1 MKLAESLPNASKYR
15 LIFKLIT
22 QTQKHKTNPPF
33 LIHVVISRL
42 NIHNYGKNIKEEEIR
57 KSIINKRPF

>member
-1 MKLAESLPNASKYR
+1 MGSGGEFAETSKYK

-22 QTQKHKTNPPF
+22 QTQKQKTNPPF

-42 NIHNYGKNIKEEEIR
+42 NIHNYGKNIKRRVR